1 MPATNKSSNRG
12 NKAPKSNVNSTS
24 FVKKSGKISKGPNK
38 TTNSTAQQNINSS
51 SKSKNKKKNKTNES
65 KSGGNKES
73 SQFLAIKKSKK
84 ARIKSMKNKKTG
96 EHIDN
101 RKNEN
106 VFQKH
111 LEEIESGDEVFNVS
125 EASMTSDDDQGDL
138 ASQKTKNSD
147 KDIVMIDT
155 DSGNEPSTDDD
166 EVINLED
173 LSDSETELNSKEQE
187 DETNKSSMNQDF
199 ISFDFSSETEDE
211 KGIFDND
218 DENIDNEYLS
228 NDEGSYLSKN
238 IKHKAGAVIDNFPW
252 IRNSDHSKEREI
264 ADWLT
269 SEIKD
274 FVKYISP
281 SVEEISS
288 RNKVIENLRTHIKSI
303 WPDAELHCFGSFATD
318 LYLPGS
324 DIDCVVVSKRG
335 RYDNKSSLY
344 QLTSY
349 IRNHKLGVEVTPIA
363 KAKVPII
370 KFVDPTTRIHID
382 ISFERSN
389 GLTAAKLIIDWLR
402 NTPGLR
408 ELVLIVKQFLA
419 VRKLNEVH
427 VGGLGGFSIICLC
440 YSFLKLHPRLSTDN
454 IDPLENLGCLLI
466 EFFELYGYNFGY
478 DEVGLGFTSDYQP
491 IYISKRSYPE
501 LMGRN
506 PFSLAIQ
513 DPHDASN
520 NISRGSFNLRDIKRA
535 FGGAFELLVN
545 RCYELNSAKYKD
557 RLGQSILGGIIKYKG
572 KQRDFVDARQHV
584 KNVAFHAA
592 SSHTNGIKV
601 KSGILPPLPSEKAG
615 IDPNEFYIS
624 DSYYTTDGEDNND
637 DLKVYEASQQSNKKA
652 KTEKPKASNGSAK
665 SETEKLLNMNSDNE
679 EDDSAVSNQRL
690 PEATKEP
697 DFTDSDEDDYDPSKL
712 SAAAVVAKEERRDYW
727 SQKSGKTF

>member
-1 MPATNKSSNRG
+1 MPATNKSTNRCS
-12 NKAPKSNVNSTS
+12 KAPKLNPNSNSFPKKSAKNFKGPSKSSNNTGPQSNDNSKKRKRNKSTS
-24 FVKKSGKISKGPNK
+24 
-38 TTNSTAQQNINSS
+38 
-51 SKSKNKKKNKTNES
+51 NES
-65 KSGGNKES
+65 KNGSKDS
-73 SQFLAIKKSKK
+73 AQFVAMKKSKK
-84 ARIKSMKNKKTG
+84 ARIKSMKKQNSD
-96 EHIDN
+96 ESVDN

-111 LEEIESGDEVFNVS
+111 LEDVESDDEVLNIS
-125 EASMTSDDDQGDL
+125 EASVTSEDDYQARTQSKL
-138 ASQKTKNSD
+138 KNAE
-147 KDIVMIDT
+147 KDVIMIDSDTT
-155 DSGNEPSTDDD
+155 DESSTDDD
-166 EVINLED
+166 EVIHLEY
-173 LSDSETELNSKEQE
+173 LSDTE
-187 DETNKSSMNQDF
+187 DEFKGKNQKDIQKNNTMNQDF
-199 ISFDFSSETEDE
+199 ISLDISSETED
-211 KGIFDND
+211 
-218 DENIDNEYLS
+218 DENTSDYESNDIDNEYLS

-238 IKHKAGAVIDNFPW
+238 IKHKAGAVIDEFPW
-252 IRNSDHSKEREI
+252 IRNSDHSKEKEI

-281 SVEEISS
+281 SVEEINS

-402 NTPGLR
+402 KTPGLR

-440 YSFLKLHPRLSTDN
+440 YSFLKLHPRISTNN

-478 DEVGLGFTSDYQP
+478 DEVGIAFTSDYQP
-491 IYISKRSYPE
+491 IYISKRSHPD

-513 DPHDASN
+513 DPHDPSN

-545 RCYELNSAKYKD
+545 RCYQLNSAKYKD

-572 KQRDFVDARQHV
+572 KQRDFIDARHHV

-592 SSHTNGIKV
+592 STTTKSVKV

-615 IDPNEFYIS
+615 IDPNDFYLS
-624 DSYYTTDGEDNND
+624 DSYYTTDGEDDHN
-637 DLKVYEASQQSNKKA
+637 DLKIYEDSQKSKNGIIKNASKSGDTA
-652 KTEKPKASNGSAK
+652 R
-665 SETEKLLNMNSDNE
+665 SETEKLLNMRSD
-679 EDDSAVSNQRL
+679 DDEKDDLSVSKSVISN
-690 PEATKEP
+690 EP
-697 DFTDSDEDDYDPSKL
+697 DFSDSDDDDNYDPSKL
-712 SAAAVVAKEERRDYW
+712 SAVAAVAKEDRRDYW